1 MNDLA
6 PQASYEGQTNV
17 ADILF
22 GVPSRE
28 IGFRHSRNPER
39 VITYAATLALKHY
52 NEEWVTTNARM
63 LAKNV
68 KYANNE
74 FHMPKIWERSP
85 ML

>member
-1 MNDLA
+1 MVIFPP

-52 NEEWVTTNARM
+52 NEE
-63 LAKNV
+63 
-68 KYANNE
+68 
-74 FHMPKIWERSP
+74 
-85 ML
+85 

>member
-1 MNDLA
+1 MPWLI

-52 NEEWVTTNARM
+52 NEEWVPVWTKGHMGIRIRG
-63 LAKNV
+63 
-68 KYANNE
+68 E
-74 FHMPKIWERSP
+74 FEG
-85 ML
+85 LQ